1 MTKLWQQRLQRQ
13 QRLML
18 RYLRL
23 VFNEFFMIAVFILLG
38 GAAYSYAGYIK
49 TLTAPLWWSRPL
61 VLILLLVLLTVGH
74 FATLLQAADSLFL
87 LPQESALKG
96 YLKQAFSHS
105 VPLPWV
111 LLSFVCGF
119 LVPFLEIGGGRSLI
133 SIGVLWLSVLILK
146 LGQLWGQVVQ
156 LYLPTTQFRSQQVTF
171 YGLSLLSLGLGL
183 YSWPALGFVFSILTV
198 SISRWRLQ
206 QVQQQHLFQWQLAL
220 NQEASRMLQIYRFF
234 NLFTDVP
241 QLQGQI
247 KRRRY
252 LQPLLRWTTGR
263 TTNPFL
269 YLNWRGFLRGTEY
282 SGLYLRLLVIG
293 AIVLLF
299 LQQVWL
305 ALVIALVFSYLIG
318 FQLLPFYRSYW
329 DYPQQRL
336 YPQPASR
343 RQQAFLKFLTPLFVG
358 IWLVFSLA
366 AYQLWLAPFGW
377 VIILG
382 VGVFNVAFLKLYV
395 PNWLKRHE
403 N

>member
-1 MTKLWQQRLQRQ
+1 
-13 QRLML
+13 
-18 RYLRL
+18 
-23 VFNEFFMIAVFILLG
+23 MIAVFILLG

-49 TLTAPLWWSRPL
+49 TLTTPLWWSRPL
-61 VLILLLVLLTVGH
+61 VLLLLLVLLTAGH
-74 FATLLQAADSLFL
+74 FATLLQSADSLFL
-87 LPQESALKG
+87 LPQEQALKD
-96 YLKQAFSHS
+96 YLKQGFYHS
-105 VPLPWV
+105 IALPWL

-119 LVPFLEIGGGRSLI
+119 LVPFLQIGGGRSLLG
-133 SIGVLWLSVLILK
+133 IGVLWLSVLVLK
-146 LGQLWGQVVQ
+146 LGQLWGQVIR
-156 LYLPTTQFRSQQVTF
+156 LYQPATQFRSQQLNF
-171 YGLSLLSLGLGL
+171 YGLALISLALGL
-183 YSWPALGFVFSILTV
+183 YSWPILGFVLSVVTTV
-198 SISRWRLQ
+198 ISWWQLQ
-206 QVQQQHLFQWQLAL
+206 QAQQHYLFQWQLAL
-220 NQEASRMLQIYRFF
+220 QQEDSRMLQIYRFF

-247 KRRRY
+247 KHRRY

-293 AIVLLF
+293 AVVLLF

-336 YPQPASR
+336 YPQPVSQ
-343 RQQAFLKFLTPLFVG
+343 RQKAFMQFLTPLFVG

-366 AYQLWLAPFGW
+366 VYQLWFKPFGW

-382 VGVFNVAFLKLYV
+382 VGGFNFALFKFYV
-395 PNWLKRHE
+395 PGWLKHHE